1 MADTDC
7 AAVWRTAYLETGDP
21 VVGFGFVVTLSG
33 KDYHPEDE
41 VHYSWFAHES
51 LPRAA
56 QGYFTYLN
64 NFAGIAQGC

>member
-1 MADTDC
+1 M
-7 AAVWRTAYLETGDP
+7 TAGFRHKSSETHAEQ
-21 VVGFGFVVTLSG
+21 SG

-41 VHYSWFAHES
+41 VHYSWFAHEDPS
-51 LPRAA
+51 PAA